1 MRRARQLSYPLTL
14 SLSNPIWH
22 SLYWRVTCQAGQLQ
36 PIMRGAKI
44 MEELTSGK
52 GREESHMAIEENLLV
67 RDQLLDRRRRRD
79 AGAEE
84 A

>member
-1 MRRARQLSYPLTL
+1 M
-14 SLSNPIWH
+14 
-22 SLYWRVTCQAGQLQ
+22 Q
-36 PIMRGAKI
+36 PIMRGVKI
-44 MEELTSGK
+44 IEELTSGK

-84 A
+84 AENEIGAHGKGVRKCR